1 MCWLRG
7 AQEARK
13 PLLNRVW
20 IRCFVANVASPFQL
34 TIIWEPVNNFT
45 VRFVIVEANHRFI
58 LHLRCMVIANLWRFQ
73 SCLSLYRL
81 QLASC
86 AMQSRGMA
94 WYHRAR
100 CGLFAQCFRDQHL
113 TMQNT
118 NSRIPRKNIN
128 ARLPAVIALPTVVQ
142 VPSKPY
148 SEFLSRRHGQWRWHV
163 VKCEYRSVNTDTV
176 KLIWIVCTTNTI
188 SSVFCQLQGCLVLE
202 RYNGSQLLVP
212 IWFVGTSPM
221 RCSYVFWT
229 AYVAVQVSEFKRVD

>member
-1 MCWLRG
+1 MQIYWNKRKRLHEKRVQLPQDWSGTPTWPPFHCFGTPIWPPWRHVKTLYNNFGGLIMSGFYVTRAERWRARVCVCWLRG

-100 CGLFAQCFRDQHL
+100 CG
-113 TMQNT
+113 
-118 NSRIPRKNIN
+118 
-128 ARLPAVIALPTVVQ
+128 VI
-142 VPSKPY
+142 
-148 SEFLSRRHGQWRWHV
+148 W
-163 VKCEYRSVNTDTV
+163 
-176 KLIWIVCTTNTI
+176 
-188 SSVFCQLQGCLVLE
+188 
-202 RYNGSQLLVP
+202 
-212 IWFVGTSPM
+212 
-221 RCSYVFWT
+221 
-229 AYVAVQVSEFKRVD
+229 

>member
-1 MCWLRG
+1 MASIYANLSEQKKTFAREKSSTPTGTGLWHQHGRRFILLEHQYGHRNVMWKRSIITLVALSWAVFTSHVQRGDGRECVCVCWLRG

-100 CGLFAQCFRDQHL
+100 CG
-113 TMQNT
+113 
-118 NSRIPRKNIN
+118 
-128 ARLPAVIALPTVVQ
+128 VI
-142 VPSKPY
+142 
-148 SEFLSRRHGQWRWHV
+148 W
-163 VKCEYRSVNTDTV
+163 
-176 KLIWIVCTTNTI
+176 
-188 SSVFCQLQGCLVLE
+188 
-202 RYNGSQLLVP
+202 
-212 IWFVGTSPM
+212 
-221 RCSYVFWT
+221 
-229 AYVAVQVSEFKRVD
+229 